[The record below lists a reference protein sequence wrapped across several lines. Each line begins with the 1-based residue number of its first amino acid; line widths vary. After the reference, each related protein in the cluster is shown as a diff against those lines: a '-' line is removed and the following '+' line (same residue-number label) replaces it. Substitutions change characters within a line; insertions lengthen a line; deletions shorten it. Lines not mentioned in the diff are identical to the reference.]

1 MHRFVPLGLA
11 CMLLLATAAT
21 ASASPPVITEVVQVR
36 VDVPYLDEPCAQGF
50 DVLFSA
56 TIKRRSITTLDEAG
70 NVILERRHVDFTGTL
85 KNSMTGT
92 TLPYTGHF
100 TRVFEPATGRLTFI
114 GLRRRTTVP
123 GIGTIELDAG
133 ISVIDDPTGDT
144 LFEAG
149 RHEYDARICDL
160 LA

>member
-1 MHRFVPLGLA
+1 MHRFAPIGLA
-11 CMLLLATAAT
+11 GMLLFATAAT
-21 ASASPPVITEVVQVR
+21 ASASPPSITEVVQVR
-36 VDVPYLDEPCAQGF
+36 VDVPFLEEPCAQGF
-50 DVLFSA
+50 EVLYSA
-56 TIKRRSITTLDEAG
+56 TINRRSITTLDEAG
-70 NVILERRHVDFTGTL
+70 NVILERRHVDFAGTL
-85 KNSMTGT
+85 KNSMTGR

-114 GLRRRTTVP
+114 GLVRRTTVP

-149 RHEYDARICDL
+149 RHEYNARICDV

>member
-1 MHRFVPLGLA
+1 MHRFVSLGLG
-11 CMLLLATAAT
+11 CMLLLATAAP
-21 ASASPPVITEVVQVR
+21 ASAAPPVITEIVQVR
-36 VDVPYLDEPCAQGF
+36 VDLPFLEEPCAQGF
-50 DVLFSA
+50 EVLYSA
-56 TIKRRSITTLDEAG
+56 TINRRSITTLDEAG
-70 NVILERRHVDFTGTL
+70 NVVLDRRHVNFTGTL

-100 TRVFEPATGRLTFI
+100 TRVFEPATGRLIFV
-114 GLRRRTTVP
+114 GLVRRTTVP

-133 ISVIDDPTGDT
+133 ISVIDDPSGDT

-149 RHEYDARICDL
+149 RHEYVARICDL

>member
-1 MHRFVPLGLA
+1 MHRFVPFGLA

-36 VDVPYLDEPCAQGF
+36 VDVPFLEQPCPQGF
-50 DVLFSA
+50 DVLYSA
-56 TIKRRSITTLDEAG
+56 TIYRRSVTTLDEAG
-70 NVILERRHVDFTGTL
+70 NVVLERRHVNFAGTL
-85 KNSMTGT
+85 KNSITGAS
-92 TLPYTGHF
+92 LPYTGHF
-100 TRVFEPATGRLTFI
+100 TRVFEPATGRLTFV
-114 GLRRRTTVP
+114 GLVRRTTVP

-149 RHEYDARICDL
+149 RHEYNARICDL

>member
-1 MHRFVPLGLA
+1 MHRIAPLGLA
-11 CMLLLATAAT
+11 CTLLLATAAT
-21 ASASPPVITEVVQVR
+21 ASASPPLITEVVQVR
-36 VDVPYLDEPCAQGF
+36 VDVPFLDEPCAEGF
-50 DVLFSA
+50 EVRYSA
-56 TIKRRSITTLDEAG
+56 TINRRSITTLDVAG
-70 NVILERRHVDFTGTL
+70 NVVLERRHVDFTGTL

-114 GLRRRTTVP
+114 GLVRRTTVP

-149 RHEYDARICDL
+149 RHEYNARICDL